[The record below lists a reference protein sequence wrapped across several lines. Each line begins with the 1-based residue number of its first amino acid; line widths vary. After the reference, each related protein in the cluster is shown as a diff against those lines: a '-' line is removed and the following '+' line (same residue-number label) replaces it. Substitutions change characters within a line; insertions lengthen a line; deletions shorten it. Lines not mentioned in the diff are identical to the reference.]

1 MYANGSGNISSVPII
16 DDHLPVTIS
25 TVNTN
30 DILTMD
36 METKPSAKRRIIYG
50 ISVFSVPSVVPAIF
64 RMKVKKID
72 LVSVA
77 LNEVEVNLLINIS
90 TH

>member
-30 DILTMD
+30 DMLTMD
-36 METKPSAKRRIIYG
+36 IETKPNAKRRIMYG
-50 ISVFSVPSVVPAIF
+50 ISVFSVPRVVPKYSKTKIQMVLIE
-64 RMKVKKID
+64 RMCFKD
-72 LVSVA
+72 
-77 LNEVEVNLLINIS
+77 
-90 TH
+90 

>member
-30 DILTMD
+30 DILTID
-36 METKPSAKRRIIYG
+36 IETNPNENRKIIYG
-50 ISVFSVPSVVPAIF
+50 MSVSSVPSVVPEF
-64 RMKVKKID
+64 LK
-72 LVSVA
+72 
-77 LNEVEVNLLINIS
+77 
-90 TH
+90 